1 MTAHFRSTAIFITLL
16 VVLSTVV
23 AGGGVVGAQTSED
36 ANGTNATAE
45 TGVDLPPADDV
56 YVEDNGDAVLAYEE
70 AANGTQANYGLN
82 VSEGLFHALV
92 ASDVEGS
99 DDLAANV
106 TAVMTGENVTG
117 NGTLEAAR
125 PETLSNLSVN
135 ATGVQNDENARSD
148 VSAAA
153 TVTGE
158 NIARSVPIER
168 AGITGDVTTTGSTFD
183 ADLAANAQ
191 LTQPLGQPQHQSY
204 EITEGN
210 GTYTLN
216 VSQERPVLGASASQW
231 ETREQAKRTL
241 ESQYV
246 ALAESMNGSA
256 DLTIDSYSFT
266 QSESGRSQ
274 LDIEYSVTY
283 QGIERAVA
291 DQLVSSLTSAEDVDL
306 NRSEARNVSQRL
318 RNLTVNE
325 LSVRYDQRQGSIEAG
340 MSADLD
346 NYDGAVLAALD
357 VAEAT
362 DMQALNAGTM
372 AGMNTA
378 GVGSM
383 PANTETTP
391 TTSNVTSSNATA
403 TNAAA
408 TSAASFN
415 QSLERFR
422 KQFEA
427 QQAANLTRTSTFTAN
442 VTKNSPQALSVDL
455 DSQSRTENWGA
466 YVGELEDRDIET
478 SDLEYELHAATEGER
493 VNVTAAVSVSGEN
506 LLKQATNQM
515 LNSSTG
521 PQAGQTREYVTAFRE
536 AGFRKGQ
543 MDVSV
548 EDGRMQLETGAA
560 FENMTALRDALVT
573 LEGGQNV
580 QSVVGQTENG
590 TTTSYVR
597 VEGAVPTLEGGQNV
611 QSVVGQTENGTTTSY
626 VRVEGAVPENASE
639 SQVRELGYVGEDT
652 SVHLPN
658 AWDRTIPSTNT
669 SQANEY
675 LGLTGASSGLTGPG
689 FGVVVAVIALLAG
702 ALVAVRRR

>member
-1 MTAHFRSTAIFITLL
+1 MTARSRSAAVLVTVL

-23 AGGGVVGAQTSED
+23 AGGGIVGAQSD
-36 ANGTNATAE
+36 AGGTNGTNATAE

-82 VSEGLFHALV
+82 VSEELFHALV
-92 ASDVEGS
+92 ASDIEGS

-117 NGTLEAAR
+117 NGTLGMAR

-135 ATGVQNDENARSD
+135 ATGVRTDENARSD

-158 NIARSVPIER
+158 NVARSVPIER

-183 ADLAANAQ
+183 ADLSANAQ

-204 EITEGN
+204 QITEGN

-216 VSQERPVLGASASQW
+216 VSQERPVLGATASQW

-274 LDIEYSVTY
+274 LDIDYSVTY

-306 NRSEARNVSQRL
+306 NRSETRNVSQRL

-383 PANTETTP
+383 PASTETTP
-391 TTSNVTSSNATA
+391 AATSNVTPSNAAA

-455 DSQSRTENWGA
+455 DSQSRTKNWGA
-466 YVGELEDRDIET
+466 YVDELEDRDIDT

-536 AGFRKGQ
+536 AGFRKAQ

-560 FENMTALRDALVT
+560 FENMTALRDAFVT
-573 LEGGQNV
+573 MEGGQNV
-580 QSVVGQTENG
+580 QSVVGRTDNG

-597 VEGAVPTLEGGQNV
+597 VEGAV
-611 QSVVGQTENGTTTSY
+611 S
-626 VRVEGAVPENASE
+626 ENASE

-658 AWDRTIPSTNT
+658 TWNRTMPSANT

-675 LGLTGASSGLTGPG
+675 LGLTGATSGLTGPG
-689 FGVVVAVIALLAG
+689 FGVVVAVIALLAA

>member
-1 MTAHFRSTAIFITLL
+1 MTARSRSAAVLVTVL

-23 AGGGVVGAQTSED
+23 AGGVVGAQSD
-36 ANGTNATAE
+36 AGGANGTNATAE
-45 TGVDLPPADDV
+45 TGVELPPADDV
-56 YVEDNGDAVLAYEE
+56 YVEDDGDAVLAYEE

-99 DDLAANV
+99 NDLAANV

-117 NGTLEAAR
+117 NGMLGMAR
-125 PETLSNLSVN
+125 PEALSNLSVN
-135 ATGVQNDENARSD
+135 ATGVRTDENARSD

-153 TVTGE
+153 TVRGE
-158 NIARSVPIER
+158 NVARSVPIER

-183 ADLAANAQ
+183 ADLAASAQ

-204 EITEGN
+204 HITEGN

-216 VSQERPVLGASASQW
+216 VSQERPVLGATASQW

-241 ESQYV
+241 QSQYV

-266 QSESGRSQ
+266 RSESGRSK
-274 LDIEYSVTY
+274 LDVDYSVTY

-291 DQLVSSLTSAEDVDL
+291 DRLASSLTSAEDVDL
-306 NRSEARNVSQRL
+306 NRSEVRSVSKRL
-318 RNLTVNE
+318 RNLTVKE

-383 PANTETTP
+383 PTSAETP
-391 TTSNVTSSNATA
+391 PAATSNVTPS
-403 TNAAA
+403 NAAA
-408 TSAASFN
+408 TSAASFDR
-415 QSLERFR
+415 SIERLR
-422 KQFEA
+422 KQFAA

-442 VTKNSPQALSVDL
+442 VTRNSPQALSVDL

-466 YVGELEDRDIET
+466 YVDELEDRDIET
-478 SDLEYELHAATEGER
+478 SDIEYELHAATEGER

-506 LLKQATNQM
+506 LLEQATNQM

-536 AGFRKGQ
+536 AGFRKAQ
-543 MDVSV
+543 MDLSV

-573 LEGGQNV
+573 LEGGQSIE
-580 QSVVGQTENG
+580 SVVGRTDNG

-597 VEGAVPTLEGGQNV
+597 VEDAV
-611 QSVVGQTENGTTTSY
+611 
-626 VRVEGAVPENASE
+626 AENASE
-639 SQVRELGYVGEDT
+639 SAVRELGYVGGDT

-658 AWDRTIPSTNT
+658 TWNRTMPSANA
-669 SQANEY
+669 SEANEY
-675 LGLTGASSGLTGPG
+675 LGLTGATSGLTGPG
-689 FGVVVAVIALLAG
+689 FGIVVAVIALLAA
-702 ALVAVRRR
+702 ALVAARRQQ

>member
-1 MTAHFRSTAIFITLL
+1 MTARSRSAAVLVTVL

-23 AGGGVVGAQTSED
+23 AGGVVGAQSD
-36 ANGTNATAE
+36 AGGANGTNATAE
-45 TGVDLPPADDV
+45 TGVELPPADDV
-56 YVEDNGDAVLAYEE
+56 YVEDDGDAVLAYEE

-99 DDLAANV
+99 NDLAANV

-117 NGTLEAAR
+117 NGMLRMAR
-125 PETLSNLSVN
+125 PEALSNLSVN
-135 ATGVQNDENARSD
+135 ATGVRTDENARSD

-153 TVTGE
+153 TVRGE
-158 NIARSVPIER
+158 NVARSVPIER

-183 ADLAANAQ
+183 ADLAASAQ
-191 LTQPLGQPQHQSY
+191 LIQPLGQPQHQSY
-204 EITEGN
+204 HITEGN

-216 VSQERPVLGASASQW
+216 VSQERPVLGATASQW

-241 ESQYV
+241 QSQYV

-266 QSESGRSQ
+266 RSESGRSK
-274 LDIEYSVTY
+274 LDVDYSVTY

-291 DQLVSSLTSAEDVDL
+291 DRLASSLTSAEDVDL
-306 NRSEARNVSQRL
+306 NRSEVRSVSKRL
-318 RNLTVNE
+318 RNLTVKE

-372 AGMNTA
+372 AGTNTA

-383 PANTETTP
+383 PTSAETP
-391 TTSNVTSSNATA
+391 PAATSNVTPS
-403 TNAAA
+403 NAAA
-408 TSAASFN
+408 TSAASFDR
-415 QSLERFR
+415 SIERLR
-422 KQFEA
+422 KQFAA
-427 QQAANLTRTSTFTAN
+427 QRAANLTRTSTFTAN
-442 VTKNSPQALSVDL
+442 VTRNSPQALSVDL

-466 YVGELEDRDIET
+466 YVDELEDRDIET
-478 SDLEYELHAATEGER
+478 SDIEYELHAATEGER

-506 LLKQATNQM
+506 LLEQATNRM

-536 AGFRKGQ
+536 AGFRKAQ
-543 MDVSV
+543 MDLSV

-560 FENMTALRDALVT
+560 FENMTALRDVLVT
-573 LEGGQNV
+573 LEGGQSIE
-580 QSVVGQTENG
+580 SVVGRTDNG

-597 VEGAVPTLEGGQNV
+597 VEDAV
-611 QSVVGQTENGTTTSY
+611 
-626 VRVEGAVPENASE
+626 AENASE
-639 SQVRELGYVGEDT
+639 SAVRELGYVGGDT

-658 AWDRTIPSTNT
+658 TWNRTMPSANA
-669 SQANEY
+669 SEANEY
-675 LGLTGASSGLTGPG
+675 LGLTGATSGLTGPG
-689 FGVVVAVIALLAG
+689 FGIVVAVIALLAA
-702 ALVAVRRR
+702 ALVAARRQQ

>member
-1 MTAHFRSTAIFITLL
+1 MTARSRSAAVLVTVS

-23 AGGGVVGAQTSED
+23 AGGVVGAQSD
-36 ANGTNATAE
+36 AGGANGTNATAE
-45 TGVDLPPADDV
+45 TGVELPPADDV
-56 YVEDNGDAVLAYEE
+56 YVEDDGDAVLAYEE

-99 DDLAANV
+99 NDLVANV
-106 TAVMTGENVTG
+106 TAVMTDKNVTG
-117 NGTLEAAR
+117 NGMLGMAR
-125 PETLSNLSVN
+125 PEALSNLSMNV
-135 ATGVQNDENARSD
+135 TGVRTDENARSD

-153 TVTGE
+153 TVTGA

-168 AGITGDVTTTGSTFD
+168 AGVVGNVTTTGSTFD
-183 ADLAANAQ
+183 ADLAASAQ

-204 EITEGN
+204 HITEGN

-216 VSQERPVLGASASQW
+216 VSQERPVLGATASQW
-231 ETREQAKRTL
+231 ETRERAKRTL
-241 ESQYV
+241 QSQYV

-266 QSESGRSQ
+266 RSESGRSK
-274 LDIEYSVTY
+274 LDVDYSVTY

-291 DQLVSSLTSAEDVDL
+291 DRLASSLTSAEDVDL
-306 NRSEARNVSQRL
+306 NRSEARSVSKRL
-318 RNLTVNE
+318 RNLTVKE

-357 VAEAT
+357 IAEAT
-362 DMQALNAGTM
+362 DMQALNAGAM
-372 AGMNTA
+372 AGINTA
-378 GVGSM
+378 GVGSI
-383 PANTETTP
+383 PTSAETP
-391 TTSNVTSSNATA
+391 PGATSNVTPS
-403 TNAAA
+403 NAAA

-415 QSLERFR
+415 QSIERLR
-422 KQFEA
+422 KQFAA

-442 VTKNSPQALSVDL
+442 VTKKSPQALSVGL

-466 YVGELEDRDIET
+466 YVDELEDRDIET
-478 SDLEYELHAATEGER
+478 SDIEYELHAATEGER

-506 LLKQATNQM
+506 LLEQATNQM

-536 AGFRKGQ
+536 AGFRKAQ
-543 MDVSV
+543 MDLSV

-573 LEGGQNV
+573 LEGGQSIE
-580 QSVVGQTENG
+580 SVVGRTDNG

-597 VEGAVPTLEGGQNV
+597 VEDAV
-611 QSVVGQTENGTTTSY
+611 
-626 VRVEGAVPENASE
+626 AENASE
-639 SQVRELGYVGEDT
+639 SAVRELGYVGGDT

-658 AWDRTIPSTNT
+658 TWNRTMPSANA
-669 SQANEY
+669 SEANEY
-675 LGLTGASSGLTGPG
+675 LGLTGATSGLTGPG
-689 FGVVVAVIALLAG
+689 FGIVVAVIALLAA
-702 ALVAVRRR
+702 ALVAARRQQ

>member
-1 MTAHFRSTAIFITLL
+1 MTARSRSAAVLVTVL

-23 AGGGVVGAQTSED
+23 AGGVVGAQSD
-36 ANGTNATAE
+36 AGGANGTNATAE
-45 TGVDLPPADDV
+45 TGVELPPADDV
-56 YVEDNGDAVLAYEE
+56 YVEDDGDAVLAYEE

-99 DDLAANV
+99 NDLAANV

-117 NGTLEAAR
+117 NGMLRMAR
-125 PETLSNLSVN
+125 PEALSNLSMNV
-135 ATGVQNDENARSD
+135 TGVRTDENARSD

-153 TVTGE
+153 TVRGE
-158 NIARSVPIER
+158 NVARSVPIER

-183 ADLAANAQ
+183 ADLAASAQ

-204 EITEGN
+204 HITEGN

-216 VSQERPVLGASASQW
+216 VSQERPVLGATASQW

-241 ESQYV
+241 QSQYV

-266 QSESGRSQ
+266 RSESGRSK
-274 LDIEYSVTY
+274 LDVDYSVTY

-291 DQLVSSLTSAEDVDL
+291 DRLASSLTSAEDVDL
-306 NRSEARNVSQRL
+306 NRSEVRSVSKRL
-318 RNLTVNE
+318 RNLTVKE

-383 PANTETTP
+383 PTSAETP
-391 TTSNVTSSNATA
+391 PAATSNVTPS
-403 TNAAA
+403 NAAA
-408 TSAASFN
+408 TSAASFDR
-415 QSLERFR
+415 SIERLR
-422 KQFEA
+422 KQFAA

-442 VTKNSPQALSVDL
+442 VTRNSPQALSVDL

-466 YVGELEDRDIET
+466 YVDELEDRDIET
-478 SDLEYELHAATEGER
+478 SDIEYELHAATEGER

-506 LLKQATNQM
+506 LLEQATNRM

-536 AGFRKGQ
+536 AGFRKAQ
-543 MDVSV
+543 MDLSV

-573 LEGGQNV
+573 LEGGQSIE
-580 QSVVGQTENG
+580 SVVGRTDNG

-597 VEGAVPTLEGGQNV
+597 VEDAV
-611 QSVVGQTENGTTTSY
+611 
-626 VRVEGAVPENASE
+626 AENASE
-639 SQVRELGYVGEDT
+639 SAVRELGYVGGDT

-658 AWDRTIPSTNT
+658 TWNRTMPSANA
-669 SQANEY
+669 SEANEY
-675 LGLTGASSGLTGPG
+675 LGLAGTTSGLTGPG
-689 FGVVVAVIALLAG
+689 FGIGVAVIALLAA
-702 ALVAVRRR
+702 ALVAARRQQ

>member
-1 MTAHFRSTAIFITLL
+1 MTARSRSAAVLITVL

-23 AGGGVVGAQTSED
+23 AGGATVGAQTPNET
-36 ANGTNATAE
+36 NETNATAE

-56 YVEDNGDAVLAYEE
+56 YVEDNGDAVLAYESPS
-70 AANGTQANYGLN
+70 NDTQANYGLN

-92 ASDVEGS
+92 ASDIEGS
-99 DDLAANV
+99 NDLAANV
-106 TAVMTGENVTG
+106 TAVMTGDNITG
-117 NGTLEAAR
+117 NGTLGMAR

-135 ATGVQNDENARSD
+135 ATGVRNDENARSD

-153 TVTGE
+153 TVRGE
-158 NIARSVPIER
+158 NVARSVPIER
-168 AGITGDVTTTGSTFD
+168 AALTGNVTTTGSTFD
-183 ADLAANAQ
+183 ADLAANAK
-191 LTQPLGQPQHQSY
+191 LTQPLGQSQHQSY
-204 EITEGN
+204 HITEGKD
-210 GTYTLN
+210 TYTLN
-216 VSQERPVLGASASQW
+216 VSQERPVLGATASRW

-241 ESQYV
+241 QSQYV

-256 DLTIDSYSFT
+256 ELTIDSYSFT
-266 QSESGRSQ
+266 QSESGRSK

-283 QGIERAVA
+283 KGIERAVA

-325 LSVRYDQRQGSIEAG
+325 LSVRYDQSQGSIEAG

-362 DMQALNAGTM
+362 DMQSLNAGSM

-383 PANTETTP
+383 PSGAA
-391 TTSNVTSSNATA
+391 TTSGATSNATA
-403 TNAAA
+403 SNMTPANAAA
-408 TSAASFN
+408 TSAESFN
-415 QSLERFR
+415 QSLERLR

-427 QQAANLTRTSTFTAN
+427 QQAANLTRTSTFAVN
-442 VTKNSPQALSVDL
+442 VTKNSPQAISVDL

-466 YVGELEDRDIET
+466 YVDELENRDIDPT
-478 SDLEYELHAATEGER
+478 NLEYELHAATEGER

-506 LLKQATNQM
+506 LLKQATNRM

-536 AGFRKGQ
+536 AGFRKAQ
-543 MDVSV
+543 MDLSV

-560 FENMTALRDALVT
+560 FENMTALRDAFVT
-573 LEGGQNV
+573 LEGGQHV
-580 QSVVGQTENG
+580 QSVVGRTNNG

-597 VEGAVPTLEGGQNV
+597 VK
-611 QSVVGQTENGTTTSY
+611 
-626 VRVEGAVPENASE
+626 GAVPENASE
-639 SQVRELGYVGEDT
+639 SQVRELGYVAEDT

-658 AWDRTIPSTNT
+658 AWNRTMPSANA

-675 LGLTGASSGLTGPG
+675 LGLTGATSGLTGPG
-689 FGVVVAVIALLAG
+689 FGVVVAVIALLAA
-702 ALVAVRRR
+702 ALVAVRRQ

>member
-1 MTAHFRSTAIFITLL
+1 MTARSRSAAVLVTVL

-23 AGGGVVGAQTSED
+23 AGGVVGAQSD
-36 ANGTNATAE
+36 AGGANGTNATAE
-45 TGVDLPPADDV
+45 TGVELPPADDV
-56 YVEDNGDAVLAYEE
+56 YVEDDGDAVLAYEE

-99 DDLAANV
+99 NDLAANV

-117 NGTLEAAR
+117 NGMLGMAR
-125 PETLSNLSVN
+125 PEALSNLSVN
-135 ATGVQNDENARSD
+135 ATGVRTDENARSD
-148 VSAAA
+148 ISAAA
-153 TVTGE
+153 TIRGE
-158 NIARSVPIER
+158 NVARSVPIER

-183 ADLAANAQ
+183 ADLAASAQ

-204 EITEGN
+204 HITEGN

-216 VSQERPVLGASASQW
+216 VSQERPVLGATASQW

-241 ESQYV
+241 QSQYV

-266 QSESGRSQ
+266 RSESGRSK
-274 LDIEYSVTY
+274 LDVDYSVTY

-291 DQLVSSLTSAEDVDL
+291 DRLTSSLTSAEDVDL
-306 NRSEARNVSQRL
+306 NRSEVRSVSKRL
-318 RNLTVNE
+318 RNLTVKE

-346 NYDGAVLAALD
+346 DYDGAVLAALD

-383 PANTETTP
+383 PTSAETP
-391 TTSNVTSSNATA
+391 PAATSNVTPS
-403 TNAAA
+403 NAAA
-408 TSAASFN
+408 TSAASFDR
-415 QSLERFR
+415 SIERLR
-422 KQFEA
+422 KQFAA

-442 VTKNSPQALSVDL
+442 VTRNSPQALSVDL

-466 YVGELEDRDIET
+466 YVDELEDRDIET
-478 SDLEYELHAATEGER
+478 SDIEYELHAATEGER

-506 LLKQATNQM
+506 LLEQATNRM

-536 AGFRKGQ
+536 AGFRKAR
-543 MDVSV
+543 MDLSV

-573 LEGGQNV
+573 LEGGQSIE
-580 QSVVGQTENG
+580 SVVGRTDNG

-597 VEGAVPTLEGGQNV
+597 VEDAV
-611 QSVVGQTENGTTTSY
+611 
-626 VRVEGAVPENASE
+626 AENASE
-639 SQVRELGYVGEDT
+639 SAVRELGYVGGDT
-652 SVHLPN
+652 SIHLPN
-658 AWDRTIPSTNT
+658 TWNRTMPSANA
-669 SQANEY
+669 SEANEY
-675 LGLTGASSGLTGPG
+675 LGLAGATSGLTGPG
-689 FGVVVAVIALLAG
+689 FGIGVAVIALLAA
-702 ALVAVRRR
+702 ALVAARRQQ

>member
-1 MTAHFRSTAIFITLL
+1 MTARSRSAAVLVTVL

-23 AGGGVVGAQTSED
+23 AGGVVGAQSD
-36 ANGTNATAE
+36 AGGANGTNATAE
-45 TGVDLPPADDV
+45 TGVELPPADDV
-56 YVEDNGDAVLAYEE
+56 YVEDDGDAVLAYEE

-99 DDLAANV
+99 NDLAANV
-106 TAVMTGENVTG
+106 TAVMTGKNVTG
-117 NGTLEAAR
+117 NGMLGMAR
-125 PETLSNLSVN
+125 PEALSNLSMNV
-135 ATGVQNDENARSD
+135 TGVRTDENARSD

-153 TVTGE
+153 TVRGE
-158 NIARSVPIER
+158 NVARSVPIER

-183 ADLAANAQ
+183 ADLAASAQ

-204 EITEGN
+204 HITEGN

-216 VSQERPVLGASASQW
+216 VSQERPVLGATASQW

-241 ESQYV
+241 QSQYV

-266 QSESGRSQ
+266 RSESGRSK
-274 LDIEYSVTY
+274 LDVDYSVTY
-283 QGIERAVA
+283 QGIEHAVA
-291 DQLVSSLTSAEDVDL
+291 DRLTSSLTSAEDVDL
-306 NRSEARNVSQRL
+306 NRSEVRSVSKRL
-318 RNLTVNE
+318 RNLTVKE

-383 PANTETTP
+383 PTSAETP
-391 TTSNVTSSNATA
+391 PAATSNVTPS
-403 TNAAA
+403 NAAA
-408 TSAASFN
+408 TSAASFDR
-415 QSLERFR
+415 SIERLR
-422 KQFEA
+422 KQFAA

-442 VTKNSPQALSVDL
+442 VTRNSPQALSVDL

-466 YVGELEDRDIET
+466 YVDELEDRDIET
-478 SDLEYELHAATEGER
+478 SDIEYELHAATEGER

-506 LLKQATNQM
+506 LLEQATNRM

-536 AGFRKGQ
+536 AGFRKAQ
-543 MDVSV
+543 MDLSV

-560 FENMTALRDALVT
+560 FENMTALRDVLVT
-573 LEGGQNV
+573 LEGGQSIE
-580 QSVVGQTENG
+580 SVVGRTDNG

-597 VEGAVPTLEGGQNV
+597 VEDAV
-611 QSVVGQTENGTTTSY
+611 
-626 VRVEGAVPENASE
+626 AENASE
-639 SQVRELGYVGEDT
+639 SAVRELGYVGGDT

-658 AWDRTIPSTNT
+658 TWNRTMPSANA
-669 SQANEY
+669 SEANEY
-675 LGLTGASSGLTGPG
+675 LGLTGATSGLTGPG
-689 FGVVVAVIALLAG
+689 FGIGVAVIALLAA
-702 ALVAVRRR
+702 ALVAARRQQ

>member
-1 MTAHFRSTAIFITLL
+1 MTARSRSAAVLVTVL

-23 AGGGVVGAQTSED
+23 AGGVVGAQSD
-36 ANGTNATAE
+36 AGGANGTNATAE
-45 TGVDLPPADDV
+45 TGVELPPADDV
-56 YVEDNGDAVLAYEE
+56 YVEDDGDAVLAYEE

-99 DDLAANV
+99 NDLAANV

-117 NGTLEAAR
+117 NGMLRMAR
-125 PETLSNLSVN
+125 PEALSNLSMNV
-135 ATGVQNDENARSD
+135 TGVRTDENARSD

-153 TVTGE
+153 TVTGV

-168 AGITGDVTTTGSTFD
+168 TGVVGNVTTTGSTFD
-183 ADLAANAQ
+183 ADLAASAQ

-204 EITEGN
+204 HITEGN

-216 VSQERPVLGASASQW
+216 VSQERPVLGATASQW

-241 ESQYV
+241 QSQYV

-266 QSESGRSQ
+266 RSESGRSK
-274 LDIEYSVTY
+274 LDVDYSVTY

-291 DQLVSSLTSAEDVDL
+291 DRLASSLTSAEDVDL
-306 NRSEARNVSQRL
+306 NRSEVRSVSKRL
-318 RNLTVNE
+318 RNLTVKE

-372 AGMNTA
+372 AGTNTA

-383 PANTETTP
+383 PTSAETP
-391 TTSNVTSSNATA
+391 PAATSNVTPS
-403 TNAAA
+403 NAAA
-408 TSAASFN
+408 TSAASSN
-415 QSLERFR
+415 QSIERLR
-422 KQFEA
+422 KQFAA

-442 VTKNSPQALSVDL
+442 VTRNSPQALSVDL

-466 YVGELEDRDIET
+466 YVDELEDRDIET
-478 SDLEYELHAATEGER
+478 SDIEYELHAATEGER

-506 LLKQATNQM
+506 LLEQATNRM

-536 AGFRKGQ
+536 AGFRKAQ
-543 MDVSV
+543 MDLSV

-573 LEGGQNV
+573 LEGGQSIE
-580 QSVVGQTENG
+580 SVVGRTDNG

-597 VEGAVPTLEGGQNV
+597 VEDAV
-611 QSVVGQTENGTTTSY
+611 
-626 VRVEGAVPENASE
+626 AENASE
-639 SQVRELGYVGEDT
+639 SAVRELGYVGGDT

-658 AWDRTIPSTNT
+658 TWNRTMPSANA
-669 SQANEY
+669 SEANEY
-675 LGLTGASSGLTGPG
+675 LGLAGATSGLTGPG
-689 FGVVVAVIALLAG
+689 FGIGVAVIALLAA
-702 ALVAVRRR
+702 ALVAARRQQ

>member
-1 MTAHFRSTAIFITLL
+1 MTARSRSAAVLVTVL

-23 AGGGVVGAQTSED
+23 AGGVVGAQSD
-36 ANGTNATAE
+36 AGGANGTNATAE
-45 TGVDLPPADDV
+45 TGVELPPADDV
-56 YVEDNGDAVLAYEE
+56 YVEDDGDAVLAYEE

-99 DDLAANV
+99 NDLAANV

-117 NGTLEAAR
+117 NGTLGMAR
-125 PETLSNLSVN
+125 PEALSNLSVN
-135 ATGVQNDENARSD
+135 ATGVRTDENARSD
-148 VSAAA
+148 ISAAA
-153 TVTGE
+153 TIRGE
-158 NIARSVPIER
+158 NVARSVPIER

-183 ADLAANAQ
+183 ADLAASAQ

-204 EITEGN
+204 HITEGN

-216 VSQERPVLGASASQW
+216 VSQERPVLGATASQW

-241 ESQYV
+241 QSQYV

-266 QSESGRSQ
+266 RSESGRSK
-274 LDIEYSVTY
+274 LDVDYSVTY

-291 DQLVSSLTSAEDVDL
+291 DRLASSLTSAEDVDL
-306 NRSEARNVSQRL
+306 NRSEVRSVSKRL
-318 RNLTVNE
+318 RNLTVKE

-357 VAEAT
+357 IAEAT
-362 DMQALNAGTM
+362 DMQALNADAM

-383 PANTETTP
+383 PTSAETP
-391 TTSNVTSSNATA
+391 PAATSNVTPS
-403 TNAAA
+403 NAAA
-408 TSAASFN
+408 TSAASFDR
-415 QSLERFR
+415 SIERLR
-422 KQFEA
+422 KQFAA

-442 VTKNSPQALSVDL
+442 VTRNSPQALSVAL

-466 YVGELEDRDIET
+466 YVDELEDRDIET
-478 SDLEYELHAATEGER
+478 SDIEYELHAATEGER

-506 LLKQATNQM
+506 LLEQATNQM

-536 AGFRKGQ
+536 AGFRKAQ
-543 MDVSV
+543 MDLSV
-548 EDGRMQLETGAA
+548 ENGRMQLETGAA

-573 LEGGQNV
+573 LEGGQSIEN
-580 QSVVGQTENG
+580 VVGRTDNG

-597 VEGAVPTLEGGQNV
+597 VEDAV
-611 QSVVGQTENGTTTSY
+611 
-626 VRVEGAVPENASE
+626 AENASE
-639 SQVRELGYVGEDT
+639 SAVRELGYVGGDT
-652 SVHLPN
+652 SIHLPN
-658 AWDRTIPSTNT
+658 TWNRTMPSANA
-669 SQANEY
+669 SEANEY
-675 LGLTGASSGLTGPG
+675 LGLTGATSGLTGPG
-689 FGVVVAVIALLAG
+689 FGIGVAVIALLAA
-702 ALVAVRRR
+702 ALVAARRQQ

>member
-1 MTAHFRSTAIFITLL
+1 MTARSRSAAVLVTVL

-23 AGGGVVGAQTSED
+23 AGGVVGAQSD
-36 ANGTNATAE
+36 AGGANGTNATAE
-45 TGVDLPPADDV
+45 TGVELPPADDV
-56 YVEDNGDAVLAYEE
+56 YVEDDGDAVLAYEE

-99 DDLAANV
+99 NDLAANV

-117 NGTLEAAR
+117 NGMLGMAR
-125 PETLSNLSVN
+125 PEALSNLSMNV
-135 ATGVQNDENARSD
+135 TGVRTDENARSD

-153 TVTGE
+153 TVRGE
-158 NIARSVPIER
+158 NVARSVPIER

-183 ADLAANAQ
+183 ADLAASAQ

-204 EITEGN
+204 HITEGN

-216 VSQERPVLGASASQW
+216 VSQERPVLGATASQW

-241 ESQYV
+241 QSQYV

-266 QSESGRSQ
+266 RSESGRSK
-274 LDIEYSVTY
+274 LDVDYSVTY

-291 DQLVSSLTSAEDVDL
+291 DRLASSLTSAEDVDL
-306 NRSEARNVSQRL
+306 NRSEVRSVSKRL
-318 RNLTVNE
+318 RNLTVKE

-372 AGMNTA
+372 AGTNTA

-383 PANTETTP
+383 PTSAETP
-391 TTSNVTSSNATA
+391 PAATSNVTPS
-403 TNAAA
+403 NAAA
-408 TSAASFN
+408 TSAASFDR
-415 QSLERFR
+415 SIERLR
-422 KQFEA
+422 KQFAA

-442 VTKNSPQALSVDL
+442 VTRNSPQALSVDL

-466 YVGELEDRDIET
+466 YVDELEDRDIET
-478 SDLEYELHAATEGER
+478 SDIEYELHAATEGER

-506 LLKQATNQM
+506 LLEQATNQM

-536 AGFRKGQ
+536 AGFRKAQ
-543 MDVSV
+543 MDLSV

-560 FENMTALRDALVT
+560 FENMTALRDVLVT
-573 LEGGQNV
+573 LEGGQSIE
-580 QSVVGQTENG
+580 SVVGRTDNG

-597 VEGAVPTLEGGQNV
+597 VEDAV
-611 QSVVGQTENGTTTSY
+611 
-626 VRVEGAVPENASE
+626 AENASE
-639 SQVRELGYVGEDT
+639 SAVRELGYVGGDT

-658 AWDRTIPSTNT
+658 TWNRTMPSANA
-669 SQANEY
+669 SEANEY
-675 LGLTGASSGLTGPG
+675 LGLAGATSGLTGPG
-689 FGVVVAVIALLAG
+689 FGIGVAVIALLAA
-702 ALVAVRRR
+702 ALVAARRQQ

>member
-1 MTAHFRSTAIFITLL
+1 MTARSRSAAVLVTVL

-23 AGGGVVGAQTSED
+23 AGGVVGAQSD
-36 ANGTNATAE
+36 AGGANGTNATAE
-45 TGVDLPPADDV
+45 TGVELPPADDV
-56 YVEDNGDAVLAYEE
+56 YVEDDGDAVLAYEE

-92 ASDVEGS
+92 ASNVEGS
-99 DDLAANV
+99 NDLAANV

-117 NGTLEAAR
+117 NGMLGMAR
-125 PETLSNLSVN
+125 PEALSNLSVN
-135 ATGVQNDENARSD
+135 VTGVRTDENARSD

-153 TVTGE
+153 TVRGE
-158 NIARSVPIER
+158 NVARSVPIER

-183 ADLAANAQ
+183 ADLAASAQ

-204 EITEGN
+204 HITEGN
-210 GTYTLN
+210 GTYTLD
-216 VSQERPVLGASASQW
+216 VSQERPVLGATASRW
-231 ETREQAKRTL
+231 ETRERAKRTL
-241 ESQYV
+241 QSQYV

-266 QSESGRSQ
+266 RSESGRSK
-274 LDIEYSVTY
+274 LDVDYSVTY

-291 DQLVSSLTSAEDVDL
+291 DRLASSLTSAEDVDL
-306 NRSEARNVSQRL
+306 NRSEARSVSKRL
-318 RNLTVNE
+318 RNLTVKE

-383 PANTETTP
+383 PTSAETP
-391 TTSNVTSSNATA
+391 PAATSNVTPS
-403 TNAAA
+403 NAAA
-408 TSAASFN
+408 TSAASFDR
-415 QSLERFR
+415 SIERLR
-422 KQFEA
+422 KQFAA

-442 VTKNSPQALSVDL
+442 VTRNSPQALSVDL

-466 YVGELEDRDIET
+466 YVDELEDRDIET
-478 SDLEYELHAATEGER
+478 SDIEYELHAATEGER

-506 LLKQATNQM
+506 LLEQATNRM

-536 AGFRKGQ
+536 AGFRKAQ
-543 MDVSV
+543 MDLSV

-573 LEGGQNV
+573 LEGGQSIE
-580 QSVVGQTENG
+580 SVVGRTDNG

-597 VEGAVPTLEGGQNV
+597 VEDAV
-611 QSVVGQTENGTTTSY
+611 
-626 VRVEGAVPENASE
+626 AENASE
-639 SQVRELGYVGEDT
+639 SAVRELGYVGGDT

-658 AWDRTIPSTNT
+658 AWNRTMPSANA
-669 SQANEY
+669 SEANEY
-675 LGLTGASSGLTGPG
+675 LGLTGATSGLTGPG
-689 FGVVVAVIALLAG
+689 FGIGVAVIALLAA
-702 ALVAVRRR
+702 ALVAARRQQ

>member
-1 MTAHFRSTAIFITLL
+1 MTARSRSAAVLVTVL

-23 AGGGVVGAQTSED
+23 AGGVVGAQSD
-36 ANGTNATAE
+36 AGGANGTNATAE
-45 TGVDLPPADDV
+45 TGVELPPADDV
-56 YVEDNGDAVLAYEE
+56 YVEDDGDAVLAYEE

-99 DDLAANV
+99 NDLAANV

-117 NGTLEAAR
+117 NGMLGMAR
-125 PETLSNLSVN
+125 PEALSNLSVN
-135 ATGVQNDENARSD
+135 ATGVRTDENARSD

-153 TVTGE
+153 TVRGE
-158 NIARSVPIER
+158 NVARSVPIER

-183 ADLAANAQ
+183 ADLAASAQ
-191 LTQPLGQPQHQSY
+191 LIQPLGQPQHQSY
-204 EITEGN
+204 HITEGN

-216 VSQERPVLGASASQW
+216 VSQERPVLGATASQW

-241 ESQYV
+241 QSQYV

-266 QSESGRSQ
+266 RSESGRSK
-274 LDIEYSVTY
+274 LDVDYSVTY

-291 DQLVSSLTSAEDVDL
+291 DRLASSLTSAEDVDL
-306 NRSEARNVSQRL
+306 NRSEVRSVSKRL
-318 RNLTVNE
+318 RNLTVKE

-372 AGMNTA
+372 AGTNTA

-383 PANTETTP
+383 PTSAETP
-391 TTSNVTSSNATA
+391 PAATSNVTPS
-403 TNAAA
+403 NAAA

-415 QSLERFR
+415 QSIEHLR
-422 KQFEA
+422 KQFAA

-442 VTKNSPQALSVDL
+442 VTRSSPQALSVDL

-466 YVGELEDRDIET
+466 YIDELEDRDIET
-478 SDLEYELHAATEGER
+478 SDIEYELHAATEGER

-506 LLKQATNQM
+506 LLEQATNQM

-536 AGFRKGQ
+536 AGFRKAQ
-543 MDVSV
+543 MDLSV

-560 FENMTALRDALVT
+560 FENMTALRDVLVT
-573 LEGGQNV
+573 LEGGQSIE
-580 QSVVGQTENG
+580 SVVGRTDNG

-597 VEGAVPTLEGGQNV
+597 VEDAV
-611 QSVVGQTENGTTTSY
+611 
-626 VRVEGAVPENASE
+626 AENASE
-639 SQVRELGYVGEDT
+639 SAVRELGYVGGDT

-658 AWDRTIPSTNT
+658 TWNRTMPSANA
-669 SQANEY
+669 SEANEY
-675 LGLTGASSGLTGPG
+675 LGLTGATSGLTGPG
-689 FGVVVAVIALLAG
+689 FGIVVAVIALLAA
-702 ALVAVRRR
+702 ALVAARRQQ

>member
-1 MTAHFRSTAIFITLL
+1 MTARSRSAAVLVTVL

-23 AGGGVVGAQTSED
+23 AGGVVGAQSD
-36 ANGTNATAE
+36 AGGANGTNATAE
-45 TGVDLPPADDV
+45 TGVELPPADDV
-56 YVEDNGDAVLAYEE
+56 YVEDDGDAVLAYEE

-99 DDLAANV
+99 NDLAANV
-106 TAVMTGENVTG
+106 TAVMTGKNVTG
-117 NGTLEAAR
+117 NGMLGMAR
-125 PETLSNLSVN
+125 PEALSNLSMNV
-135 ATGVQNDENARSD
+135 TGVRTDENARSD

-153 TVTGE
+153 TVRGE
-158 NIARSVPIER
+158 NVARSVPIER

-183 ADLAANAQ
+183 ADLAASAQ
-191 LTQPLGQPQHQSY
+191 LIQPLGQPQHQSY
-204 EITEGN
+204 HITEGN

-216 VSQERPVLGASASQW
+216 VSQERPVLGATASQW

-241 ESQYV
+241 QSQYV

-266 QSESGRSQ
+266 RSESGRSK
-274 LDIEYSVTY
+274 LDVDYSVTY

-291 DQLVSSLTSAEDVDL
+291 DRLASSLTSAEDVDL
-306 NRSEARNVSQRL
+306 NRSEVRSVSKRL
-318 RNLTVNE
+318 RNLTVKE

-372 AGMNTA
+372 AGTNTA

-383 PANTETTP
+383 PASAETP
-391 TTSNVTSSNATA
+391 PAATSNVTPS
-403 TNAAA
+403 NAAA
-408 TSAASFN
+408 TSAASFDR
-415 QSLERFR
+415 SIERLR
-422 KQFEA
+422 KQFAA

-442 VTKNSPQALSVDL
+442 VTRNSPQALSVDL

-466 YVGELEDRDIET
+466 YVDELEDRDIET
-478 SDLEYELHAATEGER
+478 SDIEYELHAATEGER

-506 LLKQATNQM
+506 LLEQATNRM

-536 AGFRKGQ
+536 AGFRKAQ
-543 MDVSV
+543 MDLSV

-573 LEGGQNV
+573 LEGGQSIE
-580 QSVVGQTENG
+580 SVVGRTDNG

-597 VEGAVPTLEGGQNV
+597 VEDAV
-611 QSVVGQTENGTTTSY
+611 
-626 VRVEGAVPENASE
+626 AENASE
-639 SQVRELGYVGEDT
+639 SAVRELGYVGGDT

-658 AWDRTIPSTNT
+658 TWNRTMPSANA
-669 SQANEY
+669 SEANEY
-675 LGLTGASSGLTGPG
+675 LGLTGATSGLTGPG
-689 FGVVVAVIALLAG
+689 FGIVVAVIALLAA
-702 ALVAVRRR
+702 ALVAARRQQ

>member
-1 MTAHFRSTAIFITLL
+1 MTARSRSAAVLVTVL

-23 AGGGVVGAQTSED
+23 AGGVVGAQSD
-36 ANGTNATAE
+36 AGGANGTNATAE
-45 TGVDLPPADDV
+45 TGVELPPADDV
-56 YVEDNGDAVLAYEE
+56 YVEDDGDAVLAYEE

-99 DDLAANV
+99 NDLAANV

-117 NGTLEAAR
+117 NGMLGMAR
-125 PETLSNLSVN
+125 PEALSNLSVN
-135 ATGVQNDENARSD
+135 ATGVRTDENARSD

-153 TVTGE
+153 TVRGE
-158 NIARSVPIER
+158 NVARSVPIER

-183 ADLAANAQ
+183 ADLAASAQ

-204 EITEGN
+204 HITEGN

-216 VSQERPVLGASASQW
+216 VSQERPVLGATASQW

-241 ESQYV
+241 QSQYV

-266 QSESGRSQ
+266 RSESGRSK
-274 LDIEYSVTY
+274 LDVDYSVTY

-291 DQLVSSLTSAEDVDL
+291 DRLASSLTSAEDVDL
-306 NRSEARNVSQRL
+306 NRSEVRSVSKRL
-318 RNLTVNE
+318 RNLTVKE

-383 PANTETTP
+383 PTSAETP
-391 TTSNVTSSNATA
+391 PAATSNVTPS
-403 TNAAA
+403 NAAA
-408 TSAASFN
+408 TSAASFDR
-415 QSLERFR
+415 SIERLR
-422 KQFEA
+422 KQFAA

-442 VTKNSPQALSVDL
+442 VTRNSPQALSVDL

-466 YVGELEDRDIET
+466 YVDELEDRDIET
-478 SDLEYELHAATEGER
+478 SDIEYELHAATEGER

-506 LLKQATNQM
+506 LLEQATNQM

-536 AGFRKGQ
+536 AGFRKAQ
-543 MDVSV
+543 MDLSV

-573 LEGGQNV
+573 LEGGQSIE
-580 QSVVGQTENG
+580 SVVGRTDNG

-597 VEGAVPTLEGGQNV
+597 VEDAV
-611 QSVVGQTENGTTTSY
+611 
-626 VRVEGAVPENASE
+626 AENASE
-639 SQVRELGYVGEDT
+639 SAVRELGYVGGDT

-658 AWDRTIPSTNT
+658 TWNRTMPSANA
-669 SQANEY
+669 SEANEY
-675 LGLTGASSGLTGPG
+675 LGLTGATSGLTGPG
-689 FGVVVAVIALLAG
+689 FGIGVAVIALLAA
-702 ALVAVRRR
+702 ALVAARRQQ

>member
-1 MTAHFRSTAIFITLL
+1 MTARSRSAAVLVTVL

-23 AGGGVVGAQTSED
+23 AGGVVGAQSD
-36 ANGTNATAE
+36 AGGANGTNATAE
-45 TGVDLPPADDV
+45 TGVELPPADDV
-56 YVEDNGDAVLAYEE
+56 YVEDDGDAVLAYEE

-99 DDLAANV
+99 NDLAANV

-117 NGTLEAAR
+117 NGMLRMAR
-125 PETLSNLSVN
+125 PEALSNLSVN
-135 ATGVQNDENARSD
+135 ATGVRTDENARSD

-153 TVTGE
+153 TVRGE
-158 NIARSVPIER
+158 NVARSVPIER

-183 ADLAANAQ
+183 ADLAASAQ

-204 EITEGN
+204 HITEGN

-216 VSQERPVLGASASQW
+216 VSQERPVLGATASQW

-241 ESQYV
+241 QSQYV

-266 QSESGRSQ
+266 RSESGRSK
-274 LDIEYSVTY
+274 LDVDYSVTY

-291 DQLVSSLTSAEDVDL
+291 DRLASSLTSAEDVDL
-306 NRSEARNVSQRL
+306 NRSEVRSVSKRL
-318 RNLTVNE
+318 RNLTVKE

-383 PANTETTP
+383 PTSAETP
-391 TTSNVTSSNATA
+391 PAATSNVTPS
-403 TNAAA
+403 NAAA
-408 TSAASFN
+408 TSAASFDR
-415 QSLERFR
+415 SIERLR
-422 KQFEA
+422 KQFAA
-427 QQAANLTRTSTFTAN
+427 QRAANLTRTSTFTAN
-442 VTKNSPQALSVDL
+442 VTRNSPQALSVDL

-466 YVGELEDRDIET
+466 YVDELEDRDIET
-478 SDLEYELHAATEGER
+478 SDIEYELHAATEGER

-506 LLKQATNQM
+506 LLEQATNQM

-536 AGFRKGQ
+536 AGFRKAQ
-543 MDVSV
+543 MDLSV

-573 LEGGQNV
+573 LEGGQSIE
-580 QSVVGQTENG
+580 SVVGRTDNG

-597 VEGAVPTLEGGQNV
+597 VEDAV
-611 QSVVGQTENGTTTSY
+611 
-626 VRVEGAVPENASE
+626 AENASE
-639 SQVRELGYVGEDT
+639 SAVRELGYVGGDT

-658 AWDRTIPSTNT
+658 AWNRTMPSANA
-669 SQANEY
+669 SEANEY
-675 LGLTGASSGLTGPG
+675 LGLAGATSGLTGPG
-689 FGVVVAVIALLAG
+689 FGIGVAVIALLAA
-702 ALVAVRRR
+702 ALVAARRQQ